1 MSHFLNNTAVAT
13 NYLRL
18 PQLKRNNCHNTLQT
32 FNQTVYEGFINGL
45 SHTLTKLPNVSG
57 TKT

>member
-32 FNQTVYEGFINGL
+32 FNQTVYEGLRQWIITYFN
-45 SHTLTKLPNVSG
+45 KAF
-57 TKT
+57 